1 MQSSA
6 ASQSKSVATSDTV
19 KRNGYSVNGNK
30 TMNNVTSG
38 RESLAAKNKNDMYT
52 LVTGA
57 SSGIGKALAF
67 ECASKGMNILLVAL
81 PGDELHALEKQIRH
95 QYNVKCHAFGVDLSV
110 HCSSTAVHNWVR
122 ENNFKVN
129 VLINNVGV
137 GSKGNFEHLSPDF
150 YYTQIHLNVVTTC
163 ILTRLFVDD
172 LKENGP
178 SHILN
183 VGSMGGFFMLPQ
195 KIVYSATK
203 AFVYS
208 FSQGLRMEL
217 APSGIIVSVL
227 CPGGTD
233 SNENTTAINKDLK
246 GLAKISILQPNEVA
260 KEAID
265 KMLKGKSRIIPGFL
279 NKVSYHL
286 SRMVPEFVQRIVIR
300 RAFQHVKKHEY
311 SS

>member
-1 MQSSA
+1 MLKDQIA
-6 ASQSKSVATSDTV
+6 VEKKVEGFLTTKETNVQECDAT
-19 KRNGYSVNGNK
+19 KMNGHSTAGRQKNK
-30 TMNNVTSG
+30 TN
-38 RESLAAKNKNDMYT
+38 MYT
-52 LVTGA
+52 LVTGS
-57 SSGIGKALAF
+57 SSGIGKALAL
-67 ECASKGMNILLVAL
+67 ECASKGMNVLLVAL
-81 PGDELHALEKQIRH
+81 PGNDLHDLEKQIRD
-95 QYNVKCHAFGVDLSV
+95 QYNVKCHSFGVDLSV
-110 HCSSTAVHNWVR
+110 HCSSSAVRNWVK

-129 VLINNVGV
+129 ILINNVGV
-137 GSKGNFEHLSPDF
+137 GSKGDFEQLTPDF
-150 YYTQIHLNVVTTC
+150 YYTQIHLNVMTTC
-163 ILTRLFVDD
+163 ILTRLFIDE
-172 LKENGP
+172 LKANGP

-217 APSGIIVSVL
+217 APSGITVSVL

-233 SNENTTAINKDLK
+233 SNIKTTAINNDLK
-246 GLAKISILQPNEVA
+246 GLARTSILQPHEVA

-265 KMLKGKSRIIPGFL
+265 KMMKGKARIIPGFL

-286 SRMVPEFVQRIVIR
+286 SRLVPEFVQRIFIT

-311 SS
+311 TC